1 MHQNNDQLFQIF
13 YKHFAG
19 AKLYGLLDDLKNNQ
33 QTKEVEIYTDLI
45 NKRDII
51 LKKMREYKNHK
62 NNHKPKYSSIIT
74 YKNATGLEALIGY
87 LYLNNNSDRIND
99 IMNYI
104 YKSGGK

>member
-1 MHQNNDQLFQIF
+1 MGKENFEELNNLFQIF

-62 NNHKPKYSSIIT
+62 NNHK
-74 YKNATGLEALIGY
+74 
-87 LYLNNNSDRIND
+87 
-99 IMNYI
+99 
-104 YKSGGK
+104 